1 MGTREKTEKQPK
13 HRSRVGVAV
22 LVILILLLATAG
34 YVFYS
39 VTKAPIA
46 LDDPRKMAESAPMSP
61 QERFSVSAAD
71 RTVQVK
77 VEAADIWNFVLT
89 HAGDDFLELVN
100 RELSAYSVS
109 VSGCGI
115 QIDENGLQLNLELFY
130 ENIRVAAR
138 IPCTLEASGQHFS
151 LKPSGVKVGVIPLPI
166 QKLLSSVKLEYD
178 FQLPIVSDVTE
189 VSYDQDVILIT
200 GSMEADIRALH
211 PTDGTVYRVAVFSEE
226 RQKDVDAFLTEA
238 GYAALFSHLEQKP
251 EDIEAFYSTMF
262 TYAGPE
268 LTQEY
273 LDNHMGLMERI
284 LPGID
289 YSAMEAERMKAKE
302 EVAPLVAIL
311 ERFFTSVVSDYN
323 GKVFRLS
330 DGEFLKKLKPFHPN
344 NYGSGL
350 YQDVYDV
357 LDTDAFFLVLVDVDN
372 GYIRKTPVFSKLAD
386 ENQQFTQPVDF
397 EKTYILGFVFRSID
411 GDPFLMYEAECGT
424 GDSAYRDIVLRPLTE
439 ENVSALQIPGKFGV
453 WTD

>member
-166 QKLLSSVKLEYD
+166 QELLSSVKLEYD

-200 GSMEADIRALH
+200 GRMEADIRALH

-226 RQKDVDAFLTEA
+226 RQ
-238 GYAALFSHLEQKP
+238 
-251 EDIEAFYSTMF
+251 
-262 TYAGPE
+262 
-268 LTQEY
+268 
-273 LDNHMGLMERI
+273 
-284 LPGID
+284 
-289 YSAMEAERMKAKE
+289 
-302 EVAPLVAIL
+302 
-311 ERFFTSVVSDYN
+311 
-323 GKVFRLS
+323 
-330 DGEFLKKLKPFHPN
+330 
-344 NYGSGL
+344 
-350 YQDVYDV
+350 
-357 LDTDAFFLVLVDVDN
+357 
-372 GYIRKTPVFSKLAD
+372 
-386 ENQQFTQPVDF
+386 
-397 EKTYILGFVFRSID
+397 
-411 GDPFLMYEAECGT
+411 
-424 GDSAYRDIVLRPLTE
+424 
-439 ENVSALQIPGKFGV
+439 
-453 WTD
+453 